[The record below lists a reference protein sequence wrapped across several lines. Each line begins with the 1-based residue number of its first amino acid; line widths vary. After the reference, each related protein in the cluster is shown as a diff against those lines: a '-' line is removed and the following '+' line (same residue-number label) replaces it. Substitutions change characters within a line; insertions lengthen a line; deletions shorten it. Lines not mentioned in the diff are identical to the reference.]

1 MMQSKCPAS
10 YAQYNPSRFCSS
22 SLNATVVG
30 TLALVMF
37 FSCFF
42 ASLTARAE
50 LTVEELL
57 GALSLSK
64 SQKQDIWKGK
74 VVEFSAPETSRRGL
88 PIGLVL
94 LGRENP
100 DKYIELFRE
109 AVVYKAFSM
118 VTKFGQLSS
127 QGSLADFAGVVL
139 EPNGIQEARRY
150 LEGKPGN
157 ELNLGTKERAAF
169 QKLKTDG
176 DRQKKVEKI
185 LRSTL
190 LTRYQDYRARGLA
203 GMAPYDRGR
212 GRLFDPGAELRKRI
226 EASRFTPKF
235 APTFYNFLLNYPTGI
250 PEGLEEKFYWV
261 NFKVFGRPTFALSHR
276 VSYKH
281 EDMYFMAERHFY
293 ASHDYNSLQMT
304 GALLPT
310 QEGTLGVVFY
320 RVSTDQVAGFG
331 SSVKRPVAQRLM
343 RGPLADLV
351 KKLRAL
357 GEKK

>member
-1 MMQSKCPAS
+1 MQSKCPAS
-10 YAQYNPSRFCSS
+10 YAQDNPSRFCSS
-22 SLNATVVG
+22 SLKVTVVG

-57 GALSLSK
+57 AALSLSK

-74 VVEFSAPETSRRGL
+74 VVEFSAPETSRSGL

-100 DKYIELFRE
+100 DSFIELFRE
-109 AVVYKAFSM
+109 AVVYKTLPM
-118 VTKFGQLSS
+118 VTKFGRLSS

-176 DRQKKVEKI
+176 DRQKKVEEL

-190 LTRYQDYRARGLA
+190 LTRYQDYQARGLA

-212 GRLFDPGAELRKRI
+212 GRLFDPGAELRKPMHV
-226 EASRFTPKF
+226 SW
-235 APTFYNFLLNYPTGI
+235 
-250 PEGLEEKFYWV
+250 EK
-261 NFKVFGRPTFALSHR
+261 
-276 VSYKH
+276 
-281 EDMYFMAERHFY
+281 
-293 ASHDYNSLQMT
+293 
-304 GALLPT
+304 
-310 QEGTLGVVFY
+310 
-320 RVSTDQVAGFG
+320 
-331 SSVKRPVAQRLM
+331 SS
-343 RGPLADLV
+343 
-351 KKLRAL
+351 
-357 GEKK
+357 